1 MTKNR
6 GESAEAAPYIRT
18 VLMSARRINLSNLA
32 SKLIVTLVIGIT
44 VATSGST
51 LWSIRHRVKMVDRAI
66 FSELTAGSR
75 VLAAFLSEAG
85 QEVPSRDRAALTA
98 RATQR
103 LDSMGVRWLGKNELK
118 TQTPAGLTPELM
130 KQAEIEGEACTFVDG
145 DGGSVGRCYNKV
157 PTEGVLQGLIVA
169 TQAVPTR
176 QAEINRLIID
186 SIVSTV
192 VLIVACTVIAAAA
205 ARYFVAIPVR
215 RLGDVVRR
223 VADGDFSARLMV
235 RQQDEVGELGRE
247 INIMGEKLQAASERV
262 AAETEARMDAL
273 EQLRHTERLST
284 LGRMASSIAH
294 ELGTPLNIILGR
306 AQLISSASTSHTAT
320 ENARIIS
327 EQSHRMSQIIRDI
340 LDFARRR
347 QPQTT
352 QIELLDL
359 VQKAFSLTSSAA
371 RRRHVSLQLLPESV
385 PQTVLGDPNRVLQVV
400 INLLMNAIQ
409 ATPEE
414 GVVEVAVKS
423 EERPAPEDLG
433 GPALRFATIA
443 VKDRG
448 VGIPADALP
457 RIFEPFFTTKTAGE
471 GTGLG
476 LSIVSGIVREYGG
489 SIDVQSEVG
498 RGSCFTVHLPREMM
512 V

>member
-1 MTKNR
+1 
-6 GESAEAAPYIRT
+6 
-18 VLMSARRINLSNLA
+18 
-32 SKLIVTLVIGIT
+32 
-44 VATSGST
+44 
-51 LWSIRHRVKMVDRAI
+51 
-66 FSELTAGSR
+66 
-75 VLAAFLSEAG
+75 
-85 QEVPSRDRAALTA
+85 
-98 RATQR
+98 
-103 LDSMGVRWLGKNELK
+103 
-118 TQTPAGLTPELM
+118 
-130 KQAEIEGEACTFVDG
+130 
-145 DGGSVGRCYNKV
+145 
-157 PTEGVLQGLIVA
+157 
-169 TQAVPTR
+169 
-176 QAEINRLIID
+176 
-186 SIVSTV
+186 
-192 VLIVACTVIAAAA
+192 LIVACTVIAAAA

-235 RQQDEVGELGRE
+235 RQQDEVGGLGRE
-247 INIMGEKLQAASERV
+247 INIMSEKLQAASERV
-262 AAETEARMDAL
+262 AAETEARGDGL

-306 AQLISSASTSHTAT
+306 AHLISAASTNHTVT

-371 RRRHVSLQLLPESV
+371 RRRHVSLQLLSESV
-385 PQTVLGDPNRVLQVV
+385 PQAVQGDPNRVLQVV

-409 ATPEE
+409 ATPQG
-414 GVVEVAVKS
+414 GVVEVTVKS

-433 GPALRFATIA
+433 GPTLRFATIA